1 MTEIQP
7 LAVKVSDAMKIT
19 GVGRTRA
26 YELVSS
32 GAWPS
37 IRLGRRVLIPVAGLK
52 AWIEEMQHTDAS

>member
-7 LAVKVSDAMKIT
+7 LAVKVSDAMKMT

-26 YELVSS
+26 YELVAA
-32 GAWPS
+32 GVWPS

-52 AWIEEMQHTDAS
+52 AWIEETQQTNAS